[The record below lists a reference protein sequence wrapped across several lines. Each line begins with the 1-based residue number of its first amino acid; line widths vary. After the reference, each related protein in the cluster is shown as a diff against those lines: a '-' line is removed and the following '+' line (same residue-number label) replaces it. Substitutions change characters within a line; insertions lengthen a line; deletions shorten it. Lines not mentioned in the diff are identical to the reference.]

1 MASSPTT
8 CNVPQKRNF
17 YLQMN
22 TFINLSNF
30 TQDIVFLSDN
40 DDSVALPDQ
49 LSPAQ
54 PIDFVSPPQAL
65 RLRQYSAR

>member
-1 MASSPTT
+1 
-8 CNVPQKRNF
+8 
-17 YLQMN
+17 MN